1 MLGNLVSQRGGDDG
15 LAHDRVLRHG
25 ALLDTACTDVVQQQN
40 ADFVAGEQLIA
51 AILALDG
58 DAHAVCVRV
67 GSQHQ
72 ISAGLL
78 GQFQTQAQSLKNF
91 GVGVRA
97 GREVAVG
104 FLLLGHNGDIGDAD
118 VAQDMSDGHKAGAV
132 QRAVDQLETGSL
144 ADARADG
151 AGLDGGIE
159 GIDAV
164 LADILD
170 QPLGQTI
177 LKGNELGPGQDIRLL
192 DLGVDN
198 VGGLIG
204 HLAAVRAVAVVLGGV
219 VAGRDHDARVAV
231 VVAGG
236 KAQRG
241 NRHKGLIDADLD
253 TVGGQ
258 HLGSGLG
265 EQVALDAAVIADG
278 NGLAAALGLDP
289 VGKALGRL
297 TDNVNIHTVGAC
309 TDDAA
314 QARGTEL
321 QGHSKTVL
329 NGGIVTLDAFQ
340 LGLEVSVVQLGS
352 EPTLIHI
359 LIHK

>member
-1 MLGNLVSQRGGDDG
+1 
-15 LAHDRVLRHG
+15 
-25 ALLDTACTDVVQQQN
+25 
-40 ADFVAGEQLIA
+40 
-51 AILALDG
+51 
-58 DAHAVCVRV
+58 
-67 GSQHQ
+67 
-72 ISAGLL
+72 
-78 GQFQTQAQSLKNF
+78 
-91 GVGVRA
+91 
-97 GREVAVG
+97 
-104 FLLLGHNGDIGDAD
+104 
-118 VAQDMSDGHKAGAV
+118 MSDGHKARAV

-144 ADARADG
+144 ADTRADG

-159 GIDAV
+159 GVDAV

-170 QPLGQTI
+170 QPLSQTI

-204 HLAAVRAVAVVLGGV
+204 HLAAVRAVGLVAVVLGGV

-241 NRHKGLIDADLD
+241 NRHKGLVDADLD

-258 HLGSGLG
+258 HLGSSLG

-289 VGKALGRL
+289 VGKALGGL
-297 TDNVNIHTVGAC
+297 ADNVNIHAVGAC
-309 TDDAA
+309 ADDAA
-314 QARGTEL
+314 QTGGAEF
-321 QGHSKTVL
+321 QGHGKAVL
-329 NGGIVTLDAFQ
+329 DGGIVALDAFQ
-340 LGLEVSVVQLGS
+340 LRFQVGVVQFCG
-352 EPTLIHI
+352 EPALIHI